1 MKYIVENGA
10 RIRKFN
16 QLDDA
21 LLAAVKYALKNEK
34 KPGYDSESMVVFQD
48 AKGNDTGT
56 ITITVNTED

>member
-10 RIRKFN
+10 GIRKFN

-21 LLAAVKYALKNEK
+21 LLAAVKYALKNEQ
-34 KPGYDSESMVVFQD
+34 KPGYASESMVVFQD
-48 AKGNDTGT
+48 AKGNDTRT